1 MKKVKLKRPSG
12 ILGTILQIK
21 RQLKKNGICNIHA
34 RFTSLSN
41 LMLVF
46 RGKSTE
52 QQNFSFIFIPI
63 WPTSKLQAVYFFLK
77 CLRVFT

>member
-1 MKKVKLKRPSG
+1 MKLKRPSG

-21 RQLKKNGICNIHA
+21 RQLKKNGICYIHA
-34 RFTSLSN
+34 RFTSLST

-52 QQNFSFIFIPI
+52 QRNFSFIFIPT
-63 WPTSKLQAVYFFLK
+63 WPTSKLQAVYLFLK
-77 CLRVFT
+77 RLRVFT